1 MILQKHGIGVIYM
14 PKGSVLQFLH
24 YSVEEIRYKDI
35 PTEDGTNKFQLH
47 PRYERKLI
55 DLGDNK
61 YDFFVSV
68 EIVPSENDPAPFEL
82 YVALTGRFMLRETD
96 DEPLDADLKE
106 TILRKN
112 TAAILFPFLRS
123 IVASVTVNANI
134 PSLVLPVLNFAED
147 VPDEN
152 E

>member
-1 MILQKHGIGVIYM
+1 M

-24 YSVEEIRYKDI
+24 YSVDEIRYKEI
-35 PTEDGTNKFQLH
+35 PFEDGANRFQLH

-55 DLGDNK
+55 ELGGSK
-61 YDFFVSV
+61 YDFLVSV
-68 EIVPSENDPAPFEL
+68 EITPSEGDPAPFEL
-82 YVALTGRFMLRETD
+82 YVAITGHFMLQETD
-96 DEPLDADLKE
+96 DKPLDAALKE
-106 TILRKN
+106 DLLRKN
-112 TAAILFPFLRS
+112 TVAILFPFLRS

-147 VPDEN
+147 IPDEH